1 MRVPLLLAAVAGA
14 VVSVSSQTPT
24 PGSQAAPQTPVFRS
38 GVELVR
44 IDVRVTDAEERPI
57 RDLRAEEVEIYEEGQ
72 PRPIVLFQHIEQPV
86 GTYAE
91 VAQRTISSEVSTN
104 QGAPRGHVY
113 VLIFDQLHI
122 TAGNEQRA
130 RQAADRFLRTRVRPG
145 DRIALYGM
153 PGPGPQIDFTADTS
167 RARQQL
173 IAVRGS
179 REETGAGSMGTMRVY
194 EAYEITRGNQDILGR
209 YVERL
214 SETRAATDVSGL
226 ASRPAAAREPE
237 DPAVLRRLATEDAR
251 TIVSRADADAR
262 RFLLTLADVV
272 RALRDVEGRKS
283 VILFSEGFEIDNVR
297 RELEDV
303 AAAAAQSYS
312 VIYALDLNQRTAPLT
327 ETEPLGGQRFSEIR
341 SRLESIGSLASDTDG
356 LLFNDASPQL
366 DRILNRVSASAE
378 DYYLIGFAPAAG
390 NVTDRDQ
397 YRRVRVV
404 VKRPDARVNARS
416 GYALGPDRGAADAR
430 RMINA
435 ALRAPFSQQGLH
447 VEYTTYVLRGTT
459 PGLQRVI
466 MSLAAEL
473 PVATAQAPAA
483 EVVFAVR
490 NVSDGRLAASGG
502 DTLPLPDATQR
513 GATTGAGL
521 YRVQFELP
529 PGVYLMRAVV
539 REPGGLIGS
548 ADRRFSVRSLEGPG
562 IEAGDL
568 VIGSSDSAGLPVR
581 ATVYGSEVLSGVMEL
596 YGRTPAQLETVVVDA
611 DLVPLG
617 STAALRSGRAELQEI
632 KTSTVGA
639 SRGARIDLPLEG
651 VPPGQYLAR
660 ATVRS
665 GRESV
670 AEILRDV
677 IVAPGSRP
685 SAATAP
691 APPAVDPAAVL
702 EGEIARQYLGAIRAR
717 ASGLAIEPAARLAA
731 QGKWDG
737 VDAAL
742 PAGATAASS
751 PGDAGVLAGF
761 ARFAR
766 RDYAAA
772 AVAWGVCFDAEP
784 ANAPLA
790 FLLGW
795 ARAGAGDER
804 GAIGAWRAAIVADA
818 TIVPAY
824 LALIDG
830 YLRLGQPSLALQV
843 AQSGIR
849 ALPDSVELRDRLLR
863 LERR

>member
-1 MRVPLLLAAVAGA
+1 LLAVVAGA
-14 VVSVSSQTPT
+14 LVSVSAQTPP
-24 PGSQAAPQTPVFRS
+24 PGSQHAQQAPVFRS

-44 IDVRVTDAEERPI
+44 IDVRVTDAEEQPI

-72 PRPIVLFQHIEQPV
+72 LRPVVLFQHIEQPA

-113 VLIFDQLHI
+113 VLVFDQLHI

-130 RQAADRFLRTRVRPG
+130 RQAAERFLRTRVRPG
-145 DRIALYGM
+145 DRIALYGL
-153 PGPGPQIDFTADTS
+153 PGPGPQIDFTPDTA
-167 RARQQL
+167 RAIQQL
-173 IAVRGS
+173 ITVRGT
-179 REETGAGSMGTMRVY
+179 REEMGAGSMGAMRVY

-209 YVERL
+209 YVDQL
-214 SETRAATDVSGL
+214 SETRAATDVSAP
-226 ASRPAAAREPE
+226 ASRPGAARDPE
-237 DPAVLRRLATEDAR
+237 NPAVLRRLATEDAR

-262 RFLLTLADVV
+262 RFLLALTDVV

-283 VILFSEGFEIDNVR
+283 VILFSEGFEIDNVS
-297 RELEDV
+297 RELQDV

-312 VIYALDLNQRTAPLT
+312 VIYALDLNQGTVPLT
-327 ETEPLGGQRFSEIR
+327 ETEPLGGQRFNEIR

-356 LLFNDASPQL
+356 VLFNDASPQL
-366 DRILNRVSASAE
+366 DRILNRISASAE
-378 DYYLIGFAPAAG
+378 DYYLIGFAPSAG
-390 NVTDRDQ
+390 NLTDRDQ

-404 VKRPDARVNARS
+404 VTRPDARVNARS
-416 GYALGPDRGAADAR
+416 GYALGSDRGGADAR

-447 VEYTTYVLRGTT
+447 VEYTTYVLRGTA
-459 PGLQRVI
+459 PGLQRVV

-490 NVSDGRLAASGG
+490 NVADGRLAASGG
-502 DTLPLPDATQR
+502 DSLPLPNEAR
-513 GATTGAGL
+513 GSATTGTGF

-548 ADRRFSVRSLEGPG
+548 ADRRFSVRSLGGPG

-581 ATVYGSEVLSGVMEL
+581 ATVYASEALSAIMEL
-596 YGRTPAQLETVVVDA
+596 YGRTPAQLESAVVDV
-611 DLVPLG
+611 DLLPLG
-617 STAALRSGRAELQEI
+617 SSAALRSGRAELQEI
-632 KTSTVGA
+632 KTSALGS
-639 SRGARIDLPLEG
+639 SRGVRIDLPLEG

-665 GRESV
+665 ARESV
-670 AEILRDV
+670 AEVLRDV
-677 IVAPGSRP
+677 VVAPGSRP
-685 SAATAP
+685 QVEAAP

-702 EGEIARQYLGAIRAR
+702 EGEVARQYLGAIRKRTA
-717 ASGLAIEPAARLAA
+717 GPLDA
-731 QGKWDG
+731 Q
-737 VDAAL
+737 
-742 PAGATAASS
+742 
-751 PGDAGVLAGF
+751 VLAGLAQF
-761 ARFAR
+761 ER

-772 AVAWGVCFDAEP
+772 AAAWSACLDAEP

-795 ARAGAGDER
+795 AQAGAGDER
-804 GAIGAWRAAIVADA
+804 AAIGAWRAAIVADA
-818 TIVPAY
+818 ALVPAY

-830 YLRLGQPSLALQV
+830 YLRLGQPSLAMQV
-843 AQSGIR
+843 AQSGVR
-849 ALPDSVELRDRLLR
+849 AVPDSVELRDRLLR
-863 LERR
+863 LGGRR